1 MLLIDFGLIAGV
13 GVFTYGV
20 ADKYI
25 SDAFISLVGGHKSSC
40 NDDYKLVLG
49 YSGKLV
55 KKPIIVDMRSTPH
68 LLCCGLSGQGK
79 SRCIEY
85 AIKGKDVVLLNAFYD
100 DFKTIKGRRIVG
112 NENILKYL
120 ESLVKEPY
128 KREKPLYI
136 VIDELL
142 VLCIDKKISNAI
154 KDLLAVGRHYNIF
167 CFGISQRGT
176 KSDLSFKDLFNAR
189 MTFRQVEGSSYSA
202 ILGYSVED
210 KRLKKREFVLASDD
224 IYKGMTYDV

>member
-1 MLLIDFGLIAGV
+1 MLIDYALLAGA
-13 GVFTYGV
+13 GIFTYAV
-20 ADKYI
+20 ADRYI
-25 SDAFISLVGGHKSSC
+25 SDGVIGLFANKTIS
-40 NDDYKLVLG
+40 DYELTLG
-49 YSGKLV
+49 YSGKLI
-55 KKPIIVDMRSTPH
+55 KKTIVVDMRSTPH

-85 AIKGKDVVLLNAFYD
+85 AIKCKDVVLLNAFND
-100 DFKTIKGRRIVG
+100 DFKSIKGRRIVG
-112 NENILKYL
+112 NEKILKYL
-120 ESLVKEPY
+120 ESLTREPY

-154 KDLLAVGRHYNIF
+154 KDLLAIGRHYNIF
-167 CFGISQRGT
+167 LVGISQRGC

-189 MTFRQVEGSSYSA
+189 MTFKQVESSSYGA

-210 KRLKKREFVLASDD
+210 KRLNKREFILASDD
-224 IYKGMTYDV
+224 LYKGMTYDV

>member
-13 GVFTYGV
+13 GVFTYQI

-25 SDAFISLVGGHKSSC
+25 SNAVIGLFGTHKKNTIS
-40 NDDYKLVLG
+40 DYELILG
-49 YSGKLV
+49 YQGKLI

-85 AIKGKDVVLLNAFYD
+85 AVKGKDVVLLNAFHD
-100 DFKTIKGRRIVG
+100 DFKTIKGRRVVG
-112 NENILKYL
+112 DENILKYL

-154 KDLLAVGRHYNIF
+154 KDLLAVGRHYNLI
-167 CFGISQRGT
+167 CIGIAQRGT
-176 KSDLSFKDLFNAR
+176 KQDLSFKDLFNSR
-189 MTFRQVEGSSYSA
+189 MTFRQVEGSAYAS
-202 ILGYSVED
+202 ILGYSIED
-210 KRLKKREFVLASDD
+210 KRLNKREFILASDD
-224 IYKGMTYDV
+224 LYKGMTYDV